1 VSIVCCEYKGVSGS
15 VVQRGGCEPK
25 LDRCRGEWTMWIE
38 QEIDEYKAEVLL

>member
-1 VSIVCCEYKGVSGS
+1 MVSVSE
-15 VVQRGGCEPK
+15 VQGREREPK